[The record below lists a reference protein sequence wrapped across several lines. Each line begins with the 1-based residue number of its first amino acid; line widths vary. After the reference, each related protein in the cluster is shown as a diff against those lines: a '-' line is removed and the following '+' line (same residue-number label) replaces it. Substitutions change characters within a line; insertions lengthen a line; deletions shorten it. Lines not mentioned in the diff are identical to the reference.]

1 MAATLPL
8 ADARKKLALLWFPV
22 SGAIFLM
29 LVIQTFTGAL
39 GSRDQAVWGWA
50 LPNFLPTLALM
61 GSVFAADAIDP
72 VEGKVS
78 VVRRFFFRLAFWMSA
93 FYFLILLIV
102 FLAPVFQQM
111 AGGAAATPDARFS
124 AMERSNIFLGPL
136 QGVVAALIGV
146 LFTLKGKKKSGGEG
160 EEEGEE

>member
-29 LVIQTFTGAL
+29 LVIQTFTVL

-61 GSVFAADAIDP
+61 GSVFAADAVDP
-72 VEGKVS
+72 VEGKIS

-93 FYFLILLIV
+93 FYFLVLLIV
-102 FLAPVFQQM
+102 LFAPVFQQM
-111 AGGAAATPDARFS
+111 AGGAAATPDARFA

-136 QGVVAALIGV
+136 QGVVVALIGV
-146 LFTLKGKKKSGGEG
+146 LFTAKGKEKSGGEG
-160 EEEGEE
+160 EKEGEE